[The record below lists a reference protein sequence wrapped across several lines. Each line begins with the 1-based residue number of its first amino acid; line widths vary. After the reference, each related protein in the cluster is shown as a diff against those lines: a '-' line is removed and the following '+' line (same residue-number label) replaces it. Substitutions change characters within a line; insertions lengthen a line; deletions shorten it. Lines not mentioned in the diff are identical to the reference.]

1 MNASRR
7 VRSFWLRL
15 LGRGRTSLSH
25 DVVRGFASR
34 ALGIIEPEER
44 KTFMEGEIRRL
55 FGFQRVEIMVRPEGA
70 ERWTSESTRVRG
82 ILGRVTGILEGSQT
96 AFLNDVVADR
106 IGATALLAA
115 VSATYVFPIRQRQ
128 TTLGLLLIDSTP
140 RRNLA
145 ADAEHALVTLCDQL
159 ALVLENSSLLKSKLE
174 LQHTIATQA
183 QMVQIG
189 EMTSRIAHEIK
200 NPLSAIKTIV
210 QVMQED
216 PALHATYAQDLEL
229 IRNEIDRLT
238 ATVGRLLNFAA
249 PAREPRESVQLR
261 ELAASVIAFLQ
272 RDMQAVR
279 IQGENE
285 IPAYLPL
292 VSGTGAAFREVLLNL
307 LVNSIQAA
315 DDRTTFVR
323 LTAWEG
329 VLEDGSER
337 FVMLVVEDDGP
348 GIPAEF
354 RDRVF
359 QPFFTT
365 RQRGTGLGL
374 AIVKRE
380 IEHIGG
386 RISLESP
393 TRDERGTRFLI
404 HLPVAADTRPGG

>member
-1 MNASRR
+1 M
-7 VRSFWLRL
+7 RSPWRRL
-15 LGRGRTSLSH
+15 LARSTAPLSH
-25 DVVRGFASR
+25 DVARGFASR

-44 KTFMEGEIRRL
+44 KTFMEAEIKRL
-55 FGFQRVEIMVRPEGA
+55 FDFQRVEILVRPEGA
-70 ERWTSESTRVRG
+70 ERYTSESTRVRG
-82 ILGRVTGILEGSQT
+82 ILGRVTGILEGNQAT
-96 AFLNDVVADR
+96 FLNDAVAR
-106 IGATALLAA
+106 RLGASPLLDAI
-115 VSATYVFPIRQRQ
+115 SATYVFPIRQRQ
-128 TTLGLLLIDSTP
+128 ATLGLLLIDSTP
-140 RRNLA
+140 RRSLA
-145 ADAEHALVTLCDQL
+145 PEVEHSLVTLCDQA

-174 LQHTIATQA
+174 LQHTIAAQA

-216 PALHATYAQDLEL
+216 STLQATYAHDLEL

-238 ATVGRLLNFAA
+238 VTVGRLLKFAS
-249 PAREPRESVQLR
+249 PAREPQESVLLR
-261 ELAASVIAFLQ
+261 ELAASAVAFLQ

-279 IQGENE
+279 ITAENE
-285 IPAYLPL
+285 IPSDLPL
-292 VSGTGAAFREVLLNL
+292 VSGTGAAFREIFLNL

-329 VLEDGSER
+329 TLEDGSER

-348 GIPAEF
+348 GIPSEVQ
-354 RDRVF
+354 DRVF

-374 AIVKRE
+374 AIVRRE

-393 TRDERGTRFLI
+393 TRDGRGTRFLI
-404 HLPVAADTRPGG
+404 HLPVAADTRSNE

>member
-1 MNASRR
+1 M
-7 VRSFWLRL
+7 RSPWRRL
-15 LGRGRTSLSH
+15 LARSTAPLSH
-25 DVVRGFASR
+25 DVARGFASR

-44 KTFMEGEIRRL
+44 KTFMEAETKRL
-55 FGFQRVEIMVRPEGA
+55 FDFQRVEILVRPEGA
-70 ERWTSESTRVRG
+70 ERYTSESTRVRG
-82 ILGRVTGILEGSQT
+82 ILGRVTGILEGNQAT
-96 AFLNDVVADR
+96 FLNDAVAR
-106 IGATALLAA
+106 RLGASPLLDAI
-115 VSATYVFPIRQRQ
+115 SATYVFPIRQRQ
-128 TTLGLLLIDSTP
+128 ATLGLLLIDSTP
-140 RRNLA
+140 RRSLA
-145 ADAEHALVTLCDQL
+145 PEVEHSLVTLCDQV

-174 LQHTIATQA
+174 LQHTIAAQA

-216 PALHATYAQDLEL
+216 STLQATYAHDLEL

-238 ATVGRLLNFAA
+238 VTVGRLLKFAS
-249 PAREPRESVQLR
+249 PAREPQESVLLR
-261 ELAASVIAFLQ
+261 ELAASAVAFLQ

-279 IQGENE
+279 ITAENE
-285 IPAYLPL
+285 IPLDLPL
-292 VSGTGAAFREVLLNL
+292 VSGTGAAFREIFLNL

-329 VLEDGSER
+329 TLEDGSER

-348 GIPAEF
+348 GIPSEVQ
-354 RDRVF
+354 DRVF

-374 AIVKRE
+374 AIVRRE

-393 TRDERGTRFLI
+393 TRDGRGTRFLI
-404 HLPVAADTRPGG
+404 HLPVAADTRSNE